1 MEKTISGLKIT
12 YQLSG
17 QGRDVLLLHGWG
29 VDAAVM
35 EPLRL
40 HLAENARAV
49 SLDMPGFGDSHA
61 PSEVWGVSEYADFVE
76 SFIDE
81 LGLVQPVIIGHS
93 FGGRLAIILGA
104 RGKAS
109 KLILADS
116 AGVLPKRGFDY
127 YFRIYSYKLAKKL
140 FSLPGLRDYADQV
153 MALWLDNNPSSD
165 YVAAEG
171 IMRKIFVKVVNEDLQ
186 HLLPQINVP
195 ALLIWGENDTAT
207 PLADGKLMESR
218 IPDAGLV
225 VFPGAGHYSF
235 LDDPSRFNIIADYF
249 LHNEE

>member
-1 MEKTISGLKIT
+1 MEKTISGLNIN

-29 VDAAVM
+29 VDAVVM

-40 HLAENARAV
+40 HLAESCRAV
-49 SLDMPGFGDSHA
+49 SLDLPGFGDSSA
-61 PSEVWGVSEYADFVE
+61 PKDVWGVNEYADFVE

-93 FGGRLAIILGA
+93 FGGRLAIILGS
-104 RGKAS
+104 RGKAG
-109 KLILADS
+109 KLILVDS

-127 YFRIYSYKLAKKL
+127 YCRVYSYKIAKKI
-140 FSLPGLRDYADQV
+140 FSLPIFRNYAEQV
-153 MALWLDNNPSSD
+153 LSFWLDNNPSSD

-186 HLLPQINVP
+186 HLLQQINVP

-207 PLADGKLMESR
+207 PLADGKLMESL

-225 VFPGAGHYSF
+225 AFAGAGHYPF
-235 LDDPSRFNIIADYF
+235 LDDPSRFNLIADYF